1 MHPNAC
7 NWLSSEAISQKMA
20 VSMGKRAVQ
29 SVFLWASFNSG
40 LLRCLG
46 PVVENDNREHKS
58 TEKVV
63 GEVPIPVG

>member
-1 MHPNAC
+1 
-7 NWLSSEAISQKMA
+7 MA
-20 VSMGKRAVQ
+20 VSMAKRAVQ

-40 LLRCLG
+40 VLRSLG

-63 GEVPIPVG
+63 GEVPILVG